1 MLTVHYKTFPMPM
14 GLGRLA
20 STVTEKTEALALCQ
34 GPGAFWADWIVTV
47 WLSLQSGALSLFP
60 PQLWVGSLCRG
71 SGVAF
76 TRNIPKELTWARV

>member
-1 MLTVHYKTFPMPM
+1 M

-20 STVTEKTEALALCQ
+20 STVTEKTETLVLSQ
-34 GPGAFWADWIVTV
+34 GPGGFWADWIVTV
-47 WLSLQSGALSLFP
+47 WLSLPRVALSP
-60 PQLWVGSLCRG
+60 PQLWASSLCRG